1 MLNEKVCLAY
11 ANNSSNR
18 RPTAERWSMMFE
30 SMPIGEP
37 LTATEIAERGM
48 KNPLCPAWW
57 KIGYREATQM
67 LHAMLFAENGCIKRE
82 EVPCTPYEFEVEH
95 FVGWDPKTGDSV
107 CEMKK
112 ITIDHKTVFTRLM

>member
-37 LTATEIAERGM
+37 LTATEIAEKGM
-48 KNPLCPAWW
+48 RNPLCPSWW
-57 KIGYREATQM
+57 KIDYREATQM
-67 LHAMLFAENGCIKRE
+67 LHAMLFAGNGCIKRE
-82 EVPCTPYEFEVEH
+82 EIAIDEPYEFEIKV
-95 FVGWDPKTGDSV
+95 FKGWEGLKEITEV
-107 CEMKK
+107 KK